1 MKNLRRMSLL
11 ICVLLLGTCNIS
23 FAKEEPPAGT
33 SLEDRHQY
41 MYDVDKEF
49 LEVQD
54 KINAIIHQENGQY
67 VFDEAEVRKVIQ
79 DADLD
84 YDVYNSMHRT
94 NYTEQSFGDAI
105 IESLKTTTDGKWMP
119 ASENTGAAETAAE
132 KKEVGA
138 FPFPSL
144 SKLGWAFLWALP
156 LLLFGSL
163 LYLILHAV
171 LRAINKQMWGVVENP
186 VQRCVE
192 HWLRNYLFL
201 VVLLW
206 MTL

>member
-1 MKNLRRMSLL
+1 
-11 ICVLLLGTCNIS
+11 
-23 FAKEEPPAGT
+23 
-33 SLEDRHQY
+33 

-67 VFDEAEVRKVIQ
+67 VFDEAEVRQVIQ

-119 ASENTGAAETAAE
+119 AQRIREQLKQPQR
-132 KKEVGA
+132 KKRLER
-138 FPFPSL
+138 FPFHLYPNSV
-144 SKLGWAFLWALP
+144 GHFYGRFLCYCLDRS
-156 LLLFGSL
+156 F
-163 LYLILHAV
+163 
-171 LRAINKQMWGVVENP
+171 
-186 VQRCVE
+186 
-192 HWLRNYLFL
+192 
-201 VVLLW
+201 
-206 MTL
+206 T